1 MLNGMGFKEVI
12 NMTGGIKAWDS
23 NTAIGP
29 EDLGLTLFSGKE
41 SPEDTLV
48 AAYSMEKG
56 LMEFYLSMVPKVTND
71 DTRKVFEKLAT
82 IEVKHQERL
91 LAEYHRISG
100 SAESRDDFEERLVA
114 PAMEGGLT
122 TEEYIDRYRPDL
134 NVVVEV
140 VSLAMAIEAQ
150 ALDLY
155 QRAADRSDT
164 EASQSVLID
173 IANEERAHLKQLAA
187 LLDA

>member
-29 EDLGLTLFSGKE
+29 EDLGLALFTGTE
-41 SPEDTLV
+41 SPEETLIV
-48 AAYSMEKG
+48 AYSMEKG
-56 LMEFYLSMVPKVTND
+56 LMEFYLSMVPKVVND
-71 DTRKVFEKLAT
+71 DARQVFEKLAT

-91 LAEYHRISG
+91 LAEYRRISG
-100 SAESRDDFEERLVA
+100 NAESRKDFERQLVA

-122 TEEYIDRYRPDL
+122 TDEYISLYQPDV

-155 QRAADRSDT
+155 QRAADRSET
-164 EASQSVLID
+164 NASKSLLLD

>member
-1 MLNGMGFKEVI
+1 M
-12 NMTGGIKAWDS
+12 A
-23 NTAIGP
+23 
-29 EDLGLTLFSGKE
+29 
-41 SPEDTLV
+41 
-48 AAYSMEKG
+48 
-56 LMEFYLSMVPKVTND
+56 FYLSMVPKVTSDNA
-71 DTRKVFEKLAT
+71 RKVFEKLAA

-100 SAESRDDFEERLVA
+100 SAESRNDFEARLVA

-122 TEEYIDRYRPDL
+122 TDEYISLYHPDV

-155 QRAADRSDT
+155 QRAADRSET
-164 EASQSVLID
+164 QSNKSLLLD